1 MGGSTWHL
9 TGRSVLITG
18 AAGGIGSATA
28 RLLASRH
35 TNLSLVDVQG
45 SALHQLTIDLGG
57 GALCHEVDITQREA
71 LDAAV
76 AATLERF
83 GRLDVVLVN
92 AGVVTVGSVERGDP
106 HAFERVITVNL
117 LGSWQTVRAV
127 LPHVIAAQGYI
138 LFVSSLAGT
147 VQGPLHA
154 AYNSSK
160 AGLQALANTLRLEVG
175 GLGVDIGTA
184 HLFYTATQTARG
196 AVEHPLMRGLPG
208 LPEMKPKPVEET
220 AALLVRGM
228 ERRSRT
234 IAAPATR
241 LALLVPD
248 AFQLVMEGMARR
260 NGWAAAIRKQ
270 ERADGGKDVSP
281 GSRDE
286 GRHKG
291 AVR

>member
-1 MGGSTWHL
+1 VQPHDREIRGEIIMRGSKWHL
-9 TGRSVLITG
+9 NGRSVLITG
-18 AAGGIGSATA
+18 AAGGIGAATA
-28 RLLASRH
+28 RLLATRQTH
-35 TNLSLVDVQG
+35 LSLIDVQG
-45 SALHQLTIDLGG
+45 EALHQLTSGLGE
-57 GALCHEVDITQREA
+57 GAMCQEVDITQREA

-76 AATLERF
+76 AATLDRF
-83 GRLDVVLVN
+83 GQLDVVLVN

-117 LGSWQTVRAV
+117 VGAWQTVRAV

-160 AGLQALANTLRLEVG
+160 AGLQAFANTLRLEVV
-175 GLGVDIGTA
+175 GLGLDVGTA
-184 HLFYTATQTARG
+184 HLIYTATETARG

-208 LPEMKPKPVEET
+208 LRAMKPQPVEET

-234 IAAPATR
+234 IATPATR

-248 AFQLVMEGMARR
+248 VFQLVVEGLARR
-260 NGWAAAIRKQ
+260 HGWAVAIREQ
-270 ERADGGKDVSP
+270 ERADGG
-281 GSRDE
+281 
-286 GRHKG
+286 
-291 AVR
+291 